1 MTASYQPIPPFG
13 AYSGSHR
20 PKLLLVGEA
29 WGAEEAQFRRPFIGQ
44 SGQELWR
51 MLGEAMPL
59 ESPELHAAAE
69 SKFHYGPGVWSKERD
84 GWLNAVGIGMTNV
97 LNFRPPGNK
106 IDQLC
111 VPKKDCSKDY
121 PFPAISHS
129 KYLLPDFFPELSR
142 LEKEIEEANPNLI
155 VCLGNTACWA
165 ILQVT
170 NIGQIRGTI
179 TQTANSF
186 GSMSGVPLQKKV
198 LPTYHPAGV
207 LYQWS
212 WRPIVVMDL
221 MKGLREAQ
229 FSEIRRPA
237 RKVIINPS
245 LEEIEKWVSETR
257 QLSPKYLACDI
268 ETTKQQIKC
277 VGFSRSS
284 TESIIIP
291 FFYPEA
297 LDKNNQMIMYPR
309 GSYWPTIQQE
319 LRAWELVEELLQ
331 MASPLLFQNGMYDLQ
346 YLLRLGLKPTNCTE
360 DTMLLHHSMF
370 PEMLKGLG
378 FLGSIYTSEPAWKLM
393 RTAKQDTEKRD
404 E

>member
-1 MTASYQPIPPFG
+1 MTAYAPIPPFG
-13 AYSGSHR
+13 AYSGSR
-20 PKLLLVGEA
+20 QPKLLLVGEA
-29 WGAEEAQFRRPFIGQ
+29 WGAEEDQFRRPFIGQ

-59 ESPELHAAAE
+59 EHPELHASAE
-69 SKFHYGPGVWSKERD
+69 AKFHYGPGVWSRERQ
-84 GWLNAVGIGMTNV
+84 GWLEAVGIGMTNV

-111 VPKKDCSKDY
+111 VPKKDCEKDY
-121 PFPAISHS
+121 PFPAIAHS
-129 KYLLPDFFPELSR
+129 KYLLPEFFPEIDR
-142 LEKEIEEANPNLI
+142 LAEEIEQCQPNLI
-155 VCLGNTACWA
+155 MALGNTACWA
-165 ILQVT
+165 LLQVT

-179 TQTANSF
+179 TQSIETF
-186 GSMSGVPLQKKV
+186 GQKKV

-229 FSEIRRPA
+229 FPEIRRPA
-237 RKVIINPS
+237 RRVIINPT
-245 LEEIEKWVSETR
+245 LEEIEKWIYETR
-257 QLSPKYLACDI
+257 QLSPKYLAPDI
-268 ETTKQQIKC
+268 ETAKQQIKC
-277 VGFSRSS
+277 IGFARSA
-284 TESIIIP
+284 TEAIVIP
-291 FFYPEA
+291 FFYPEVK
-297 LDKNNQMIMYPR
+297 DKQGNIYAHKG

-319 LRAWELVEELLQ
+319 LRAWELVEELLM
-331 MASPLLFQNGMYDLQ
+331 MACPNLFQNGMYDLQ
-346 YLLRLGLKPTNCTE
+346 YLLRMGLKPTNCTE

-370 PEMLKGLG
+370 PEMQKSLG
-378 FLGSIYTSEPAWKLM
+378 FMGSCYTSEPAWKLM